1 MTDKPPASSPDA
13 VRSAW
18 TVLESKYTFEDP
30 WIRLRSDVVRLPNN
44 KILSP
49 YHTIEYPDW
58 VNVIA
63 LTAEKNIILVE
74 QYRHPVRQTFIEFP
88 AGAVEN
94 GEELPLAAMKRELL
108 EETGHVSED
117 WHPIGTTWANASRQ
131 TNRVHSF
138 LALDARRVAD
148 QMLDEGEIIRVHELA
163 FAEFLERAK
172 SGAHPLPGL
181 QLTCLFW
188 LQTYVERSTDTRIRR
203 LLPA

>member
-18 TVLESKYTFEDP
+18 IVLESKYTFEDP

-74 QYRHPVRQTFIEFP
+74 QYRHPVRQTFIEHLVGHP
-88 AGAVEN
+88 ACVQRKKRVYAV
-94 GEELPLAAMKRELL
+94 GLPR
-108 EETGHVSED
+108 GVG
-117 WHPIGTTWANASRQ
+117 PG
-131 TNRVHSF
+131 
-138 LALDARRVAD
+138 
-148 QMLDEGEIIRVHELA
+148 
-163 FAEFLERAK
+163 RA
-172 SGAHPLPGL
+172 
-181 QLTCLFW
+181 
-188 LQTYVERSTDTRIRR
+188 
-203 LLPA
+203 